1 MEDAKETTDT
11 KQAISETKKKQK
23 NVQLYPKYKMLSW
36 DMLFYYAI
44 IFLFFTETKG
54 ILAADVLLAESFY
67 PLFKVILLIPATILI
82 EKIGKRKS
90 LISGNFFVA
99 LSILTYI
106 FATNFKMIVLGQFF
120 SAVGYVIKGI
130 CETNML
136 YDSLEK
142 NEKRGINFSKIDG
155 KATSLYYYIDG
166 ISSVIS
172 GFLFAINGYLPLI
185 FCLLITI
192 ISVVMSMKFE
202 ETNDIQEKEK
212 TKITKEFIN
221 LGKSLKSIFESPRL
235 RNLLIFGTVFS
246 GILAVL
252 VTLRSSILSD
262 VGVPSQ
268 YFGIIFAILGI
279 ISGIS
284 AKNQYKIHSKFRNKT
299 LASLALPVVISC
311 IFLGLWC
318 NIGLNYIVTL
328 IVVIGIFFI
337 QYVAKGPFY
346 TLIRQ
351 YLNNFTTSSL
361 RNKISSSY
369 NMLESLFRFAI
380 SLFASFLLR
389 YTTTAN
395 TLTIIGCIATVV
407 IVLMLDNMR
416 SKVGLK
422 PEEYNEKDTKILELK

>member
-1 MEDAKETTDT
+1 
-11 KQAISETKKKQK
+11 
-23 NVQLYPKYKMLSW
+23 
-36 DMLFYYAI
+36 
-44 IFLFFTETKG
+44 
-54 ILAADVLLAESFY
+54 
-67 PLFKVILLIPATILI
+67 
-82 EKIGKRKS
+82 
-90 LISGNFFVA
+90 
-99 LSILTYI
+99 
-106 FATNFKMIVLGQFF
+106 
-120 SAVGYVIKGI
+120 
-130 CETNML
+130 ML

-142 NEKRGINFSKIDG
+142 NEKRGITFSKIDG

-192 ISVVMSMKFE
+192 VSVIISINFE
-202 ETNDIQEKEK
+202 EIDNTKEK
-212 TKITKEFIN
+212 VKITKEFTDLI
-221 LGKSLKSIFESPRL
+221 KSLKNIFASSRL
-235 RNLLIFGTVFS
+235 RNLLVFGTVFS
-246 GILAVL
+246 GILSVL

-262 VGVPSQ
+262 IGVSSQ

-284 AKNQYKIHSKFRNKT
+284 AKNQHRLHNKFRNKT
-299 LASLALPVVISC
+299 LASLTLPVVISC

-318 NIGLNYIVTL
+318 NMGLNYITTL
-328 IVVIGIFFI
+328 VVLLGIFII
-337 QYVAKGPFY
+337 QYIAKGPFY

-416 SKVGLK
+416 TKVGLK
-422 PEEYNEKDTKILELK
+422 PEEYKEKDKKILELK

>member
-1 MEDAKETTDT
+1 MEDAKEIADINQTI
-11 KQAISETKKKQK
+11 KETKKKQK
-23 NVQLYPKYKMLSW
+23 NVQLYPRYKMLSW

-82 EKIGKRKS
+82 EKIGKRKN
-90 LISGNFFVA
+90 LIIGNFFVA

-106 FATNFKMIVLGQFF
+106 FSSNFEMIVLGEFF
-120 SAVGYVIKGI
+120 SAIGYVIKGI

-142 NEKRGINFSKIDG
+142 NEKRGITFSKIDG
-155 KATSLYYYIDG
+155 RSTSIYYYVDG
-166 ISSVIS
+166 ISSVMS

-192 ISVVMSMKFE
+192 ISVIMSMKFE
-202 ETNDIQEKEK
+202 ETEEIQAKAK
-212 TKITKEFIN
+212 TKITKEFVD
-221 LGKSLKSIFESPRL
+221 LGKSLKNIFRSPRL

-246 GILAVL
+246 GILSVL

-262 VGVPSQ
+262 IGVPSQ

-284 AKNQYKIHSKFRNKT
+284 AKNQYKIHSRFRNRT

-318 NIGLNYIVTL
+318 NIGLNYIATL
-328 IVVIGIFFI
+328 IVVIGIFLI

-369 NMLESLFRFAI
+369 NMLESFFRFAI

-422 PEEYNEKDTKILELK
+422 PEEYKEKDTKELELK

>member
-1 MEDAKETTDT
+1 
-11 KQAISETKKKQK
+11 
-23 NVQLYPKYKMLSW
+23 
-36 DMLFYYAI
+36 
-44 IFLFFTETKG
+44 
-54 ILAADVLLAESFY
+54 
-67 PLFKVILLIPATILI
+67 
-82 EKIGKRKS
+82 
-90 LISGNFFVA
+90 
-99 LSILTYI
+99 
-106 FATNFKMIVLGQFF
+106 
-120 SAVGYVIKGI
+120 
-130 CETNML
+130 ML

-142 NEKRGINFSKIDG
+142 NEKRGITFSKIDG

-192 ISVVMSMKFE
+192 VSVIISINFE
-202 ETNDIQEKEK
+202 EIDNTKEK
-212 TKITKEFIN
+212 VKITKEFTDLI
-221 LGKSLKSIFESPRL
+221 KSLKNIFASSRL
-235 RNLLIFGTVFS
+235 RNLLVFGTVFS
-246 GILAVL
+246 GILSVL

-262 VGVPSQ
+262 IGVSSQ

-284 AKNQYKIHSKFRNKT
+284 AKNQHRLHNKFRNKT
-299 LASLALPVVISC
+299 LASLTLPVVISC

-318 NIGLNYIVTL
+318 NMGLNYITTL
-328 IVVIGIFFI
+328 VVLLGIFII
-337 QYVAKGPFY
+337 QYIAKGPFY

-416 SKVGLK
+416 TKVGLK
-422 PEEYNEKDTKILELK
+422 PEEYKEKDTKILELK

>member
-1 MEDAKETTDT
+1 M
-11 KQAISETKKKQK
+11 
-23 NVQLYPKYKMLSW
+23 
-36 DMLFYYAI
+36 I
-44 IFLFFTETKG
+44 I
-54 ILAADVLLAESFY
+54 
-67 PLFKVILLIPATILI
+67 
-82 EKIGKRKS
+82 
-90 LISGNFFVA
+90 GNFFVA

-106 FATNFKMIVLGQFF
+106 FATNFKIIVLGEFF
-120 SAVGYVIKGI
+120 SAIGYVIKGI

-142 NEKRGINFSKIDG
+142 NEKRGVTFSKIDG

-185 FCLLITI
+185 FCLLIAI
-192 ISVVMSMKFE
+192 VSVIMSMNFE
-202 ETNDIQEKEK
+202 EIDDTKEREKV
-212 TKITKEFIN
+212 KITKEFTN
-221 LGKSLKSIFESPRL
+221 LRKSLKNIFGSPRL
-235 RNLLIFGTVFS
+235 RNLLVFGTVFS
-246 GILAVL
+246 GILSVL

-262 VGVPSQ
+262 IGVSSQ

-279 ISGIS
+279 VSGIS
-284 AKNQYKIHSKFRNKT
+284 AKDQYKIHSKFRNKT
-299 LASLALPVVISC
+299 LASLTLPVVISC

-318 NIGLNYIVTL
+318 NMGLNYITTL
-328 IVVIGIFFI
+328 VVVLAIFVI
-337 QYVAKGPFY
+337 QYIAKGPFY

-416 SKVGLK
+416 TKVGLK
-422 PEEYNEKDTKILELK
+422 PEEYKEKDTKILELK

>member
-1 MEDAKETTDT
+1 M
-11 KQAISETKKKQK
+11 
-23 NVQLYPKYKMLSW
+23 
-36 DMLFYYAI
+36 
-44 IFLFFTETKG
+44 
-54 ILAADVLLAESFY
+54 
-67 PLFKVILLIPATILI
+67 
-82 EKIGKRKS
+82 
-90 LISGNFFVA
+90 A
-99 LSILTYI
+99 LSVLTYI
-106 FATNFKMIVLGQFF
+106 FATNFETIVLGQFF

-130 CETNML
+130 CEANML

-166 ISSVIS
+166 VSSVIS

-185 FCLLITI
+185 FCLFITM
-192 ISVVMSMKFE
+192 ISVIMSMKFE
-202 ETNDIQEKEK
+202 ETDDIQEKEK
-212 TKITKEFIN
+212 IKITKEFID
-221 LGKSLKSIFESPRL
+221 LGKFLKNIFGSPRL

-246 GILAVL
+246 GILSVL

-262 VGVPSQ
+262 IGVPSQ

-284 AKNQYKIHSKFRNKT
+284 AKNQHKIHGKFRNKT

-318 NIGLNYIVTL
+318 NIGVSYIATL
-328 IVVIGIFFI
+328 VVVIGIFFI

-369 NMLESLFRFAI
+369 NMLESFFRFVI

-416 SKVGLK
+416 TKVGLK
-422 PEEYNEKDTKILELK
+422 PEEYKEKDTKILELK